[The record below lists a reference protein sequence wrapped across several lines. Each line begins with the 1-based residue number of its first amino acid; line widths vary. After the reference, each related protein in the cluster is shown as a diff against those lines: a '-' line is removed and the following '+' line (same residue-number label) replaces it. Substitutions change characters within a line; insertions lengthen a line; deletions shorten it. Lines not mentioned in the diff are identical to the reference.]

1 MQEGKWF
8 HLSSEMIGSLEKVLG
23 IHITGCAALDIFEN
37 IRVQVIKKYRG
48 ICWKAML

>member
-8 HLSSEMIGSLEKVLG
+8 HLNSEIIASLEKVLG
-23 IHITGCAALDIFEN
+23 IQIIGCAALDIFEN
-37 IRVQVIKKYRG
+37 IRLQVIKKYRG